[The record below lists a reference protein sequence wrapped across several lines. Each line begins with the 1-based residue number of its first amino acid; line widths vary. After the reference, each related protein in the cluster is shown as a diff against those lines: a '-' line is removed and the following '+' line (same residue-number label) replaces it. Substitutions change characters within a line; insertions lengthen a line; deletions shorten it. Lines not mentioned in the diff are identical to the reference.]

1 MNVFSKELPVSEFL
15 NFYTQPPYNTIK
27 ETYFGFR
34 PFFEQV
40 ALKYPESVGVEIG
53 VYEGYNTLGI
63 CRFCNPKK
71 VYLVDP
77 YSVYEEVIEN
87 IMSAYDQEYWNCIY
101 ECARKRLEGYPV
113 EFIRAISTEGANLV
127 PNELDYAYIDGDHSV
142 KSVVKDIDTW
152 YPKVKINGLIG
163 GHDTLEP
170 EVQQG
175 IATWLYKH
183 PEYGNTFKFK
193 WNDWWIIK

>member
-1 MNVFSKELPVSEFL
+1 MDLPKDEFL
-15 NFYTQPPYNTIK
+15 NYYTQPPYNTIK
-27 ETYFGFR
+27 ESYFGFR

-40 ALKYPESVGVEIG
+40 ALKYPDSVGVEIG

-87 IMSAYDQEYWNCIY
+87 IMSAYTQEYWDCIY
-101 ECARKRLEGYPV
+101 ECAKKRLNSFPA
-113 EFIRAISTEGANLV
+113 EFMRMTSTEGSKVV
-127 PNELDYAYIDGDHSV
+127 PDDLDYVYIDGDHRV
-142 KSVVKDIDTW
+142 ESVVKDIESW
-152 YPKVKINGLIG
+152 YPKVKDGGLFG
-163 GHDTLEP
+163 GHDILEP
-170 EVQQG
+170 EVKQG
-175 IATWLYKH
+175 LVMWLTTNKKYNNFN
-183 PEYGNTFKFK
+183 YK